1 MEIKSLKDKTN
12 LEVTE
17 YLRIKILRER
27 SKLEL
32 SQEDF
37 AKLANIPLRTYKRF
51 EKSCNGSLKNFIN
64 VLRVFDKLR
73 IFEAIF
79 LDEYKHRPN
88 VVERM
93 ESIQKRSLS
102 RD

>member
-12 LEVTE
+12 LEIRD

-27 SKLEL
+27 NKLKL
-32 SQEDF
+32 SQEEF

-51 EKSCNGSLKNFIN
+51 EQSCNGSLENFIN
-64 VLRVFDKLR
+64 VLRAFEKLR

-79 LDEYKHRPN
+79 QDELKHKPS
-88 VVERM
+88 VVERV
-93 ESIQKRSLS
+93 EITWKRSLS